1 MPTLFVLSG
10 PDIGRTFELGDGAV
24 LGRSPE
30 CEAPLRGAS
39 VSRRHAR
46 LEARGA
52 DWFLVDLGSRNGIRR
67 GELREEEL
75 RLEDGGTLAVGD
87 VELRFRLE
95 VVGETAAPPPR
106 AASRPSP
113 SAAAVT
119 APARDEAL
127 SGPADGDS
135 LGGDSLG
142 WDSLDADAAD
152 GAGPEDDDGIVFEDE
167 ELFDAPPPAPVAVE
181 PEAPARPARGPA
193 ARPAPSRPAP
203 DGPARPAGP
212 SRAAERLAR
221 AGIRPRP
228 GTEGGGVH
236 DGGRPILQYSR
247 EASGGGLLSADLSQY
262 PGWVRALAGLVALG
276 LFVLLFWIAFR
287 MASSLGERDLGGA
300 DAGLEAPLD

>member
-75 RLEDGGTLAVGD
+75 RLEDGGTVAVGD

-95 VVGETAAPPPR
+95 VAGTTAAPPPR
-106 AASRPSP
+106 TAPRPSP

-119 APARDEAL
+119 APAPDEAL
-127 SGPADGDS
+127 SAPAEDGPAEGDSADGDS
-135 LGGDSLG
+135 ADEVGG
-142 WDSLDADAAD
+142 A
-152 GAGPEDDDGIVFEDE
+152 DDDGIVFEDE

-181 PEAPARPARGPA
+181 PETPARPARGPA

-287 MASSLGERDLGGA
+287 MASSLGERDLGGG

>member
-119 APARDEAL
+119 APAPDEAL
-127 SGPADGDS
+127 SWPAEDGPADGDS
-135 LGGDSLG
+135 ADGDS
-142 WDSLDADAAD
+142 ADEVG
-152 GAGPEDDDGIVFEDE
+152 GADDDGIVFEDE

>member
-119 APARDEAL
+119 APAPDEAL
-127 SGPADGDS
+127 SWPAEDGPADGDS
-135 LGGDSLG
+135 ADEVGG
-142 WDSLDADAAD
+142 A
-152 GAGPEDDDGIVFEDE
+152 DDDGIVFEDE